1 MAPRGYVHTTNQY
14 PLHAP
19 WGRGCHKLKFEK
31 LYILSVEVIAG
42 PLKVVSQLQSIL
54 QLGTTKFLSQRAPVT
69 SEAEHSVGR
78 DEKWERGTAEAARA
92 NCTIAYPPAS
102 EGRGGTRTLSLGFAD
117 SS

>member
-1 MAPRGYVHTTNQY
+1 MITQRINIHFM
-14 PLHAP
+14 H
-19 WGRGCHKLKFEK
+19 RGCHKLKFEK

-42 PLKVVSQLQSIL
+42 SLKVVSQLQSIL

-102 EGRGGTRTLSLGFAD
+102 GGKRRDTLSLGFAD